1 MQEFEKRVPIF
12 QSECLSSGEHFLLQA
27 EHRTHHLQPPQMTT
41 TGKTRTSRLLCQQ
54 LHWCS
59 DWIIKKQDSK
69 AWWPTAGGQCY
80 MLSREPQFIYIPHF
94 ISNPIPFKPQ
104 SLSKLQLVNLMS
116 SLEISV
122 ATSHVWRSEDNL
134 YESVLSSHCDFEAG
148 SVLLLA
154 SASEWGSCLQ
164 PCSCL
169 RHTPRFGLQTL
180 SLAHYVTF
188 NGKNWLCLLFW
199 DLEGSSKYYMP
210 FKVAQEEELWLK

>member
-80 MLSREPQFIYIPHF
+80 MLSREPLFIYIPHF

-104 SLSKLQLVNLMS
+104 SLSKLQMVNLMS

-122 ATSHVWRSEDNL
+122 ATSHVWRSEDNHWVRAL
-134 YESVLSSHCDFEAG
+134 LPPRGSDQTQVIRLSSRHLYPESHLAG
-148 SVLLLA
+148 PRLFLSVQLVPV
-154 SASEWGSCLQ
+154 W
-164 PCSCL
+164 
-169 RHTPRFGLQTL
+169 
-180 SLAHYVTF
+180 
-188 NGKNWLCLLFW
+188 
-199 DLEGSSKYYMP
+199 YY
-210 FKVAQEEELWLK
+210 KVK